1 MSEVEN
7 NDNQIENTSAGDTGE
22 SSPSEKQTG
31 EPTFVKDNK
40 TPEPVLT
47 NDATHA
53 NPAKPEYDYDKRL
66 LMEDGKT
73 FNPEG
78 WKQVKEETQKEIE
91 HREKRIADLRK
102 MVSTKDDFVN
112 KKEEFFQDFAPK
124 DKFSK
129 YFSEETPQET
139 KEVMSK
145 MQEQLADKYFT
156 LGLNKRQA
164 YEMSNQILD
173 IMEDV
178 GVLDTRTQ
186 EQIYID
192 KQKWIDKQK
201 EKLGSN
207 ADSIIREAREFIFNS
222 TAFTPSTKNK
232 MIDMME
238 EIGADFVGVVHQMK
252 DSFGASTGGIPMTP
266 SGIVGLPSDDE
277 LRIEYAKASPERRE
291 QIIRSR
297 HTAGRTGKL
306 FS

>member
-1 MSEVEN
+1 MSE
-7 NDNQIENTSAGDTGE
+7 NDNENQSPDTGNASE
-22 SSPSEKQTG
+22 SNPAEKQAG

-40 TPEPVLT
+40 VAEPALS

-66 LMEDGKT
+66 IMEDGKT
-73 FNPEG
+73 FNPDG
-78 WKQVKEETQKEIE
+78 WKAVKEETQKEIE

-112 KKEEFFQDFAPK
+112 DKKEFFQDFAPK
-124 DKFSK
+124 DKFNK
-129 YFSEETPQET
+129 YFSEETPAET

-156 LGLNKRQA
+156 LGLNKKQA
-164 YEMSNQILD
+164 YEMSNQVLD
-173 IMEDV
+173 IMEEV

-186 EQIYID
+186 EQVYID

-222 TAFTPSTKNK
+222 PSFTPSTKNK

-252 DSFGASTGGIPMTP
+252 DAFGSNTGGVPMTP

-277 LRIEYAKASPERRE
+277 LRIEYQKATPERKE
-291 QIIRSR
+291 QIIRAR
-297 HTAGRTGKL
+297 HTHGRTGKL
-306 FS
+306 FG